1 MRGLKEQ
8 WDEFSLGVK
17 IISVLIVCCVG
28 LSVVGGIIGAL
39 SPDANT
45 SDLML
50 TDLTDNITGSDSKG
64 GDVIVSDGELEVRI
78 SCPVSWSA
86 SIGNQTTSE
95 SYDGTG
101 DAVIEFDPDKYDV
114 IAAAVQKTDSG
125 NDELKVQIVKDGK
138 VVDEESTTNEYGV
151 VTVST
156 TVK

>member
-8 WDEFSLGVK
+8 WAEFSLGVK

-28 LSVVGGIIGAL
+28 LFIVGGIIGAL

-45 SDLML
+45 SQQML
-50 TDLTDNITGSDSKG
+50 TDLTGDSSD
-64 GDVIVSDGELEVRI
+64 GDVIISDGELEIRI
-78 SCPVSWSA
+78 SCPVGWSA
-86 SIGNQTTSE
+86 SIGNQSVSE
-95 SYDGTG
+95 PYSGTG

-114 IAAAVQKTDSG
+114 IAAAVQKTDAG
-125 NDELKVQIVKDGK
+125 NDELKVQFVKDGK
-138 VVDEESTTNEYGV
+138 VVDEASTTNEYGV